1 MSFGLPDDAVERI
14 RRIFS
19 AHAPVERVLVYGSR
33 AKGNSRE
40 GSDIDL
46 VMYGPPDSTEYSLI
60 VNELDDLMLPWK
72 IDLSFRDT
80 IDNPALVEHIDRV
93 GKVLYERNEGQKLI

>member
-1 MSFGLPDDAVERI
+1 VSFGLPDDAVARI
-14 RRIFS
+14 RGICA
-19 AHAPVERVLVYGSR
+19 AHASIERVLVYGSR
-33 AKGNSRE
+33 AKGNWRE

-46 VMYGPPDSTEYSLI
+46 VMYGLPDSNEYALI

-72 IDLSFRDT
+72 IDLSYYST

-93 GKVLYERNEGQKLI
+93 GLVLYERSKGQD